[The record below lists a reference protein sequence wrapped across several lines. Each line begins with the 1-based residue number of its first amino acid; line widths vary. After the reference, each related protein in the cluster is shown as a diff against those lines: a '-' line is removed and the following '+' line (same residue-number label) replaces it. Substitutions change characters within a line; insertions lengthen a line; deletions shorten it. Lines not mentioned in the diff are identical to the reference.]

1 MMGRGV
7 MAKLWMAKSFMNRSY
22 HLLSVGLL
30 LPLCLWSC
38 SPGEFTDG
46 GRTGAK
52 TEVGTVLPG
61 SPILKL
67 INGGEIDQAAFRGKP
82 VCDLNRKLAF
92 AHYTA
97 WHDPHYATH
106 DASGYYNYPLFAAA
120 ESPPESYRREV
131 QLALAAG
138 LDGFFVDLVGHA
150 KKKTSFVSQ
159 TEALLKAAQGTPFM
173 VTGCLDRSHPDLE
186 WAVSELKRI
195 IPRFAAY
202 ENFPRV
208 DGRPLIVSYSSG
220 GRKPEQWAKI
230 KEDLKAAGMEIFLVL
245 DMQHGFKELKQER
258 TAAYAEVADMLYS
271 FSEIG
276 ISGQPP
282 RECFDL
288 IANGAAQHGKTWMAT
303 LYPGYAGG
311 WYRGRNDHYQPHR
324 GFDCLWDSFQSF
336 DPDSPTWLHLTT
348 WNDHDE
354 TPFMPM
360 AFEFGANSEVSQAV
374 IEQYF
379 RKQPAPAGPPR
390 VFFAYHRE
398 EIPGTVLRLE
408 ALSLPR
414 RSGGT
419 VTVRGALA
427 NPLGRKVYELKP
439 QRLDLADFDRCEWH
453 VPTAELAGDFAL
465 VPEIALSWEDGRT
478 TPRQLP
484 AVLLKQGWIQNQVTV
499 KVPFHAM
506 SVDEPALSVDWQRN
520 VLQARVQIPEGLS
533 VARATLWR
541 NDRPIARLLPT
552 ADAEVGLS
560 LNWSPARNHHLKI
573 ALKKGRFIH
582 VKRNLIQ
589 KDYRWDAG
597 SFAGKSNLD
606 WAWYTARLACDP
618 DVELEVTVNK
628 EAPVTV
634 TPAEI
639 LRYGE
644 LRLGKDRSCILQ
656 LSEVDGALREAE
668 PLFQTGGALQA
679 RVFSRAVRDNDIFY
693 ARIET
698 TDGKVCFSRLQAP
711 GADGMAPLSAKL
723 VQTMVNLETSSGATG
738 MPGQTGYLG
747 TPPYM
752 TPELGVFK
760 VHPATIRRGFWD
772 FEEGGSDSL
781 GNMSFRTPK
790 KAAWLGGEKLIKPA
804 GPRGSSC
811 LVLGNDQQVAMRRR
825 SYPLG
830 GCTIACKLY
839 LEQSPTGEAR
849 LIGRSGWTSAL
860 NLFLTPGRQLKLVRD
875 GGDKTPKES
884 VLVPGALPLETWVAL
899 RVTFDEEVVK
909 AYVDGR
915 LVGEGR
921 FTPNRE
927 YGNCTAIIGDK
938 ENGLACRV
946 DDLLILSYPAEPEE
960 RQCSQ

>member
-1 MMGRGV
+1 
-7 MAKLWMAKSFMNRSY
+7 MNKAH
-22 HLLSVGLL
+22 HLLPVALL
-30 LPLCLWSC
+30 LVLCLCSC
-38 SPGEFTDG
+38 STTERTAA
-46 GRTGAK
+46 GRARLKAQTS
-52 TEVGTVLPG
+52 TELPG

-67 INGGEIDQAAFRGKP
+67 INRGEFDQTAFRGKP
-82 VCDLNRKLAF
+82 VCDVNRKLAF

-97 WHDPHYATH
+97 WHHAHYATH
-106 DASGYYNYPLFAAA
+106 DASGYYNYPLFPAA
-120 ESPPESYRREV
+120 ESPLESYRREV

-150 KKKTSFVSQ
+150 KKKTTFVSQ
-159 TEALLKAAQGTPFM
+159 AESLLKAAKGTPFM

-186 WAVSELKRI
+186 WAVSELKKM

-208 DGRPLIVSYSSG
+208 DGRPLIVSYGSG
-220 GRKPEQWAKI
+220 RRTPEQWAKI

-245 DMQHGFKELKQER
+245 DMGHGFSELKLGK
-258 TAAYAEVADMLYS
+258 TAGYAEVADMLYS
-271 FSEIG
+271 FCEIG
-276 ISGQPP
+276 ISGQSP

-288 IANGAAQHGKTWMAT
+288 IAEGAKQHGKTWMAT

-311 WYRGRNDHYQPHR
+311 WYRGRNDFYQPHR

-336 DPDSPTWLHLTT
+336 HPDSPTWLHLTT

-360 AFEFGANSEVSQAV
+360 AFEFGTNSEINKAV

-408 ALSLPR
+408 ALTLPR
-414 RSGGT
+414 HAGGT
-419 VTVRGALA
+419 VTVQGALA
-427 NPLGRKVYELKP
+427 NPLGKKVHELTP
-439 QRLDLADFDRCEWH
+439 QRLNLADFDRCEWH

-465 VPEIALSWEDGRT
+465 IPKIALSWDNGRT
-478 TPRQLP
+478 APHPLP

-499 KVPFHAM
+499 KVPVHAM
-506 SVDEPALSVDWQRN
+506 STAEPELSLDWQSN
-520 VLQARVQIPEGLS
+520 VLQASVRIPEGLPA
-533 VARATLWR
+533 ARATLWR
-541 NDRPIARLLPT
+541 NDRPIARLQPPG
-552 ADAEVGLS
+552 DAEIGLS
-560 LNWSPARNHHLKI
+560 INWSPVRNHFLKI
-573 ALKKGRFIH
+573 VLKNARFSQ
-582 VKRNLIQ
+582 VKRNLST
-589 KDYRWDAG
+589 KDYRWDAN
-597 SFAGKSNLD
+597 SFAGVSNLK
-606 WAWYTARLACDP
+606 WAWHTARLACEP
-618 DVELEVTVNK
+618 NAQLEFTVTK

-644 LRLGKDRSCILQ
+644 LRLGKERSCILQ

-668 PLFQTGGALQA
+668 PLCQTGGALQA
-679 RVFSRAVRDNDIFY
+679 RVFSRTVRDNDIFY

-711 GADGMAPLSAKL
+711 GAEGLAPLATKL

-738 MPGQTGYLG
+738 APGQTGYLG
-747 TPPYM
+747 TPPFVE
-752 TPELGVFK
+752 PKLGIFN
-760 VHPATIRRGFWD
+760 VHPATVRRGFWD

-790 KAAWLGGEKLIKPA
+790 QTSWLGGEALIKPV
-804 GPRGSSC
+804 GPQGSSC
-811 LVLGNDQQVAMRRR
+811 LVLGKDKQVAMRRR

-830 GCTIACKLY
+830 ACTIACKVY
-839 LEQSPTGEAR
+839 VEQAPTGEAR

-860 NLFLTPGRQLKLVRD
+860 SLFLTPGRQLKLVRD
-875 GGDKTPKES
+875 GGDKTPEES
-884 VLVPGALPLETWVAL
+884 ILVPAALPLETWLDL
-899 RVTFDEEVVK
+899 RVTFDEELAKV
-909 AYVDGR
+909 YLDGR

-927 YGNCTAIIGDK
+927 YGNCTAIIGDSK
-938 ENGLACRV
+938 NGLACRM
-946 DDLLILSYPAEPEE
+946 DDLLILSYPEEPK
-960 RQCSQ
+960 